1 MVTTDFFQRTSSK
14 TYMVK
19 VYLIL
24 YESVDGEVIMAF
36 FKVEEYIPSRMVSS
50 TFFYILL
57 KLIPSLVTHVS
68 SKAQTNYLLFSAL

>member
-1 MVTTDFFQRTSSK
+1 MVTTDFFQGTSPK

-36 FKVEEYIPSRMVSS
+36 FKLEEYIASRMVS
-50 TFFYILL
+50 L
-57 KLIPSLVTHVS
+57 KLKGCKYTCKRQVHPVLNSR
-68 SKAQTNYLLFSAL
+68 YLKQ